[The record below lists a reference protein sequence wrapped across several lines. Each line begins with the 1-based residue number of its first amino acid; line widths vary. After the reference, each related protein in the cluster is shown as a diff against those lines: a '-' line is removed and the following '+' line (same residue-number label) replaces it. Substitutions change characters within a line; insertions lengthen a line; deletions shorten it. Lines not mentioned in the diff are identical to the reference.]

1 MVDENNNIKSTEKLQ
16 AGIPQI
22 QRLTKKL
29 KIKLIESRLV
39 HVDFENE
46 RLELIPIN
54 NNGIEI
60 P

>member
-1 MVDENNNIKSTEKLQ
+1 MVDENNNIKATEKLQ

-22 QRLTKKL
+22 QRLTKKW

-39 HVDFENE
+39 HVDFETE

-54 NNGIEI
+54 NNSLEI